1 MLIDQYQPPV
11 GINLGN
17 IISRYGSGAWT
28 WADVHL
34 NGNNFDIPLLSTV
47 FLTNY
52 TSNIYGKNLNTWRIY
67 NSKTEEKIL
76 DVRGVPYL
84 IYTFAQPGYYS
95 IQNTVEDA
103 NGNVYAITETA
114 YITVKDHTIKKENDP
129 DPFTVNSADYGYPPP
144 SRGRKTFT
152 EDLSKDLYQE
162 QLYILSEN
170 TKNLKGSPLL
180 LKNDPDATFDPI
192 GD

>member
-1 MLIDQYQPPV
+1 M
-11 GINLGN
+11 
-17 IISRYGSGAWT
+17 
-28 WADVHL
+28 
-34 NGNNFDIPLLSTV
+34 
-47 FLTNY
+47 
-52 TSNIYGKNLNTWRIY
+52 
-67 NSKTEEKIL
+67 
-76 DVRGVPYL
+76 
-84 IYTFAQPGYYS
+84 
-95 IQNTVEDA
+95 
-103 NGNVYAITETA
+103 
-114 YITVKDHTIKKENDP
+114 
-129 DPFTVNSADYGYPPP
+129 NSADYGYPPP